1 MATTNVKNYNVTPYY
16 DDFDES
22 KGFHR
27 ILFKPGVSVQA
38 RELTQMQTLLQAQID
53 RHGKYSFKEGDSVI
67 NGEKSINTERDF
79 IKVEFIANK
88 SKIKSMRYETE
99 SCILCEASASLL
111 ANKIN
116 KLSLSELKID
126 LMNIK
131 KIKANRNL
139 NFPLKFKELKLV
151 LNKKTLKRV
160 NCVILPMEAL
170 FKAFKI
176 GK

>member
-1 MATTNVKNYNVTPYY
+1 MIDNKIIKIASNTKYVGLKNQFT
-16 DDFDES
+16 
-22 KGFHR
+22 H
-27 ILFKPGVSVQA
+27 
-38 RELTQMQTLLQAQID
+38 
-53 RHGKYSFKEGDSVI
+53 
-67 NGEKSINTERDF
+67 KSSLRNSLCGDF

-116 KLSLSELKID
+116 KLSLNELKID

-131 KIKANRNL
+131 KIKTNRNL
-139 NFPLKFKELKLV
+139 NFPLKFKELKLI